1 MDYLLGR
8 RFYDVADTGGTGTP
22 APAGQS
28 SSGQSSSGQSSSGQS
43 SSGQP
48 KMFTQEQVN
57 AILAKE
63 KNAVKSKME
72 ELKTLNQQL
81 KNSSQ
86 MTAQERDELKSKIE
100 EIETSYMSETEKMK
114 TQFNKTEKA
123 LKKQIEDLSKNGD
136 SWKKRFLDAEI
147 KKEILSNAN
156 NAINP
161 NQILD
166 LIAHKVETEIGDDNA
181 INLKI
186 GDKSVKDFIS
196 EMEKDVDN
204 YGNLFKSK
212 KTGLGLGGKTS
223 KPTGDLSFEEITKQL
238 YGDK

>member
-1 MDYLLGR
+1 MRRKYLLGR
-8 RFYDVADTGGTGTP
+8 RFYDVADAGGVGAPAGTGTP
-22 APAGQS
+22 AGAGTPAGT
-28 SSGQSSSGQSSSGQS
+28 
-43 SSGQP
+43 GQP
-48 KMFTQEQVN
+48 APKVFTQEQVN

-63 KNAVKSKME
+63 KNSVKSKME

-86 MTAQERDELKSKIE
+86 MTAQERDDLKSKIE

-114 TQFNKTEKA
+114 TQYSKTEKT
-123 LKKQIEDLSKNGD
+123 LKKQIEDLAKNGD

-166 LIAHKVETEIGDDNA
+166 LIAHKVEAEIGDDNA

-196 EMEKDVDN
+196 EMENDVDN

-223 KPTGDLSFEEITKQL
+223 KPTGGLSFEEITKQL